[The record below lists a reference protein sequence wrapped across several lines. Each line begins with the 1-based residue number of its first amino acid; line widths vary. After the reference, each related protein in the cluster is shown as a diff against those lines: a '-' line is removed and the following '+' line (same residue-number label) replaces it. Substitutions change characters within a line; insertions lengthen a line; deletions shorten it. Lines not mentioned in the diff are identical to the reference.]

1 MHAVLS
7 HTKRASAHN
16 QQGNIM
22 GLLDSVL
29 GQVLGGGA
37 QQQQPG
43 GGLGG
48 LGDLGGLAGA
58 LGGLLANNGEQG
70 GLGGL
75 VTKFEQ
81 AGMGDV
87 IGSWI
92 GKGENA
98 PVSGNQ
104 LNDVLGSDT
113 IAAIAS
119 KLGINAQTL
128 LPMLATMLPALID
141 HLTPHGKVPEE
152 GVGNHDDLLA
162 SLSGLL
168 QKG

>member
-1 MHAVLS
+1 
-7 HTKRASAHN
+7 
-16 QQGNIM
+16 M

-29 GQVLGGGA
+29 GQVLGGG
-37 QQQQPG
+37 QQASSPG
-43 GGLGG
+43 GVGSLGGPGG

-58 LGGLLANNGEQG
+58 LGGLLANNGEHG

-75 VTKFEQ
+75 VSKFEQ

-87 IGSWI
+87 INSWI

-98 PVSGNQ
+98 PISGGQ
-104 LNDVLGSDT
+104 LQDALGSDVVSG
-113 IAAIAS
+113 IAQ
-119 KLGINAQTL
+119 KLGINAATL
-128 LPMLATMLPALID
+128 LPLLASMLPALID
-141 HLTPHGKVPEE
+141 HLTPKGQVPAE
-152 GVGNHDDLLA
+152 GLGSHDDLLS

>member
-1 MHAVLS
+1 
-7 HTKRASAHN
+7 
-16 QQGNIM
+16 M

-29 GQVLGGGA
+29 GQVLGGA
-37 QQQQPG
+37 QPQQPHG
-43 GGLGG
+43 GDPGG
-48 LGDLGGLAGA
+48 FGDLGGLAGA

-75 VTKFEQ
+75 VSKFEQ

-98 PVSGNQ
+98 PISGGQ
-104 LNDVLGSDT
+104 LQEALGSDVVSG
-113 IAAIAS
+113 IAQ
-119 KLGINAQTL
+119 KLGINPAML
-128 LPMLATMLPALID
+128 LPMLATLLPTLID
-141 HLTPHGKVPEE
+141 QLTPKGHVPAE
-152 GVGNHDDLLA
+152 GLGNHEDLLS

>member
-1 MHAVLS
+1 
-7 HTKRASAHN
+7 
-16 QQGNIM
+16 M

-29 GQVLGGGA
+29 GQVLGGGQA
-37 QQQQPG
+37 QPQAGSIGSLG
-43 GGLGG
+43 GPGG
-48 LGDLGGLAGA
+48 LGDLGNIAGA

-75 VTKFEQ
+75 VSKFEQ

-92 GKGENA
+92 GHGENA
-98 PVSGNQ
+98 PISGGQ
-104 LNDVLGSDT
+104 LQDVLGSDVVSG
-113 IAAIAS
+113 IAQ
-119 KLGINAQTL
+119 KLGMNSATL
-128 LPMLATMLPALID
+128 LPLLATLLPTLID
-141 HLTPHGKVPEE
+141 HLTPKGQVPAE
-152 GVGNHDDLLA
+152 GLGSHDDLLS

>member
-1 MHAVLS
+1 
-7 HTKRASAHN
+7 
-16 QQGNIM
+16 M

-37 QQQQPG
+37 QQQQQPG

-58 LGGLLANNGEQG
+58 LGGLLANNGAQG

-104 LNDVLGSDT
+104 LNDVLGSET

-141 HLTPHGKVPEE
+141 HLTPHGKVPEQ
-152 GVGNHDDLLA
+152 GVGNHDDLLT

>member
-1 MHAVLS
+1 
-7 HTKRASAHN
+7 
-16 QQGNIM
+16 M

-29 GQVLGGGA
+29 GQVLGGAA
-37 QQQQPG
+37 QQQQPQG

-58 LGGLLANNGEQG
+58 LGGLLANNGAEGGLG

-75 VTKFEQ
+75 VSKFEQ
-81 AGMGDV
+81 AGMGNV
-87 IGSWI
+87 INSWI
-92 GKGENA
+92 GKGENQ
-98 PVSGNQ
+98 PVSGDQ
-104 LNDVLGSDT
+104 LQNALGGDT

-141 HLTPHGKVPEE
+141 HLTPHGKVPEQGLGTQE
-152 GVGNHDDLLA
+152 DLLG

-168 QKG
+168 QGRKF

>member
-1 MHAVLS
+1 
-7 HTKRASAHN
+7 
-16 QQGNIM
+16 M

-29 GQVLGGGA
+29 GQVLGGA
-37 QQQQPG
+37 QPQAQDG
-43 GGLGG
+43 GIGSLGSLGGMGGG

-75 VTKFEQ
+75 VSKFEQ

-87 IGSWI
+87 IGSWV

-98 PVSGNQ
+98 PISGGQ
-104 LNDVLGSDT
+104 LQDVLGSDVISS
-113 IAAIAS
+113 IAQ
-119 KLGINAQTL
+119 KLGINAATL
-128 LPMLATMLPALID
+128 LPMLATLLPTLID
-141 HLTPHGKVPEE
+141 QLTPKGQVPAE
-152 GVGNHDDLLA
+152 GLGNQDDLLA